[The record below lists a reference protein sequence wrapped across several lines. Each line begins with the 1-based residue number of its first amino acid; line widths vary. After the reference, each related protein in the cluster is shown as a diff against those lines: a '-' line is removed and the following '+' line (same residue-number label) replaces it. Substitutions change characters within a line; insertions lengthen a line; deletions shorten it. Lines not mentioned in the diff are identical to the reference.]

1 MDLSLVFPHQLF
13 EHHPA
18 LRVGRTVA
26 LIEDPL
32 LFGTDPRWPI
42 QVHRQRLLLHRAS
55 MNAYAEML
63 QAKGFTV
70 LRVLQGQAAS
80 TAEILGDLLD
90 QGYRAFHLADP
101 VDDVLSQRISA
112 FASRHGCGLEIVATP
127 MLLTPDA
134 VIEDHFASG
143 KKPLMGRF
151 YEMQRKRLDLLIDP
165 DGGPVGGRW
174 SFDADNRKKL
184 PKGILV
190 PELPAERSSAANA
203 IVESARKQLI
213 EEGVVGIGSWDG
225 FHYPVTHGDAA
236 RWLDQFLEQRLRQFG
251 AYEDAISTQHQ
262 VMWHSV
268 LTPMLN
274 IGLLTPQQ
282 VLDRTLER
290 AEAGDIPLN
299 SLEGFLRQIVGWREF
314 MAAMYRRHGV
324 EMRNGNFWGFDD
336 RPIPSAFYTASTG
349 LPPIDDAIR
358 HALETGY
365 CHHIERLMLLGN
377 VMLLCGFHP
386 TRIYTWFMELFVD
399 AYDWVMVPNVYGMS
413 QFADG
418 GIFTTKPYLS
428 GSNYVR
434 KMSDYRTGEWCDTWD
449 GLFWTFI
456 HRHQDF
462 FRRQYRLAMMARN
475 LDRMAPEVLLAHQ
488 RRAGDF
494 LDALT

>member
-13 EHHPA
+13 ENHPA
-18 LRVGRTVA
+18 IQPGRAVA

-32 LFGTDPRWPI
+32 LFGSDPRWPI

-63 QAKGFTV
+63 QTKGFSV
-70 LRVLQGQAAS
+70 LRILQGQAAS
-80 TAEILGDLLD
+80 TAVILGGLLD
-90 QGYRAFHLADP
+90 QGYRSFHLADP
-101 VDDVLSQRISA
+101 VDDVLTQRISA
-112 FASRHGCGLEIVATP
+112 FASRHDCGLEIVPTP
-127 MLLTPDA
+127 MLLTPEA
-134 VIEDHFASG
+134 VIDDHFGSG

-190 PELPAERSSAANA
+190 PELPAERSSSSIA
-203 IVESARKQLI
+203 IVNTARQQLI
-213 EEGVVGIGSWDG
+213 EEGVAGIGSWDG

-236 RWLDQFLEQRLRQFG
+236 RWLDQFLDQRLRQFG

-290 AEAGDIPLN
+290 AEAGDVPLN

-324 EMRNGNFWGFDD
+324 EMRNGNFWGFED

-386 TRIYTWFMELFVD
+386 TRIYCWFMELFVD

-434 KMSDYRTGEWCDTWD
+434 KMSDYRKGEWCDTWD
-449 GLFWTFI
+449 GLFWSFI
-456 HRHQDF
+456 HGHQDF

-475 LDRMAPEVLLAHQ
+475 LDRMASDVLAAHQ
-488 RRAGDF
+488 RRASDF

>member
-18 LRVGRTVA
+18 LRAGRAVA

-63 QAKGFTV
+63 QAKGFSV
-70 LRVLQGQAAS
+70 LRILQGQAAS
-80 TAEILGDLLD
+80 TAVILGGLLD
-90 QGYRAFHLADP
+90 QGYRSFHLADP
-101 VDDVLSQRISA
+101 VDDVLTQRISA
-112 FASRHGCGLEIVATP
+112 FASRHDCGLEIVPTP
-127 MLLTPDA
+127 MLLTPEA
-134 VIEDHFASG
+134 VIDDHFGSG

-151 YEMQRKRLDLLIDP
+151 YEMQRKRLDLLIDR

-190 PELPAERSSAANA
+190 PELPAERSSGSIA
-203 IVESARKQLI
+203 IVNTARQQLI
-213 EEGVVGIGSWDG
+213 EEGVAGIGSWDG
-225 FHYPVTHGDAA
+225 FYYPVTHGDAA
-236 RWLDQFLEQRLRQFG
+236 RWLDQFLDQRLCQFG

-290 AEAGDIPLN
+290 AEAGDVPLN

-324 EMRNGNFWGFDD
+324 EMRNGNFWGFED

-386 TRIYTWFMELFVD
+386 TRIYCWFMELFVD

-434 KMSDYRTGEWCDTWD
+434 KMSDYRKGEWCDTWD
-449 GLFWTFI
+449 GLFWSFI
-456 HRHQDF
+456 HCHQDF

-475 LDRMAPEVLLAHQ
+475 LDRMASDVLAAHQ
-488 RRAGDF
+488 RRASDF